1 MAFWNRNRTKSLV
14 ETQFSVESPPLF
26 SNARV
31 ILLSLSVLLLVIV
44 IGFFAIGFLFFSG
57 LEDTVA
63 SSPVRIIIDN
73 AILRD

>member
-1 MAFWNRNRTKSLV
+1 MAFWNRNHTKSLV
-14 ETQFSVESPPLF
+14 ESQFSVESPPLF

-31 ILLSLSVLLLVIV
+31 ILLSLFALLIIIILGV
-44 IGFFAIGFLFFSG
+44 IGIGFLFFSG

>member
-14 ETQFSVESPPLF
+14 ESQFSVESPPLF
-26 SNARV
+26 TNARV
-31 ILLSLSVLLLVIV
+31 ILLSISAVIAV
-44 IGFFAIGFLFFSG
+44 IILGFFGISFLFFSG

>member
-14 ETQFSVESPPLF
+14 ESQFSVESPPLF
-26 SNARV
+26 TNARV
-31 ILLSLSVLLLVIV
+31 ILMSLAAIFIV
-44 IGFFAIGFLFFSG
+44 IGLGIAGIGFLFFSG

-63 SSPVRIIIDN
+63 TSPVRVIIDN